1 MAGKACFGN
10 ATSEF
15 RVARPG
21 WLAHV
26 ENEDPLQTYIFFEV
40 GVDDEVMSMC
50 IKGVDTGHNE
60 DGMEVDDSM
69 NTIGGAAD
77 DDAGR
82 CDVTVEAGRGGRL
95 SRCISFLATAQMIKR
110 RPTCLGAARA
120 QSCYVVVLDSA
131 M

>member
-1 MAGKACFGN
+1 MPGKACFGN

-26 ENEDPLQTYIFFEV
+26 EKEDPLQTYIFFEV
-40 GVDDEVMSMC
+40 GVDDEVMGMC

-60 DGMEVDDSM
+60 DVMEVDDSM
-69 NTIGGAAD
+69 STIGGGAAD

-82 CDVTVEAGRGGRL
+82 CDGRGREGWEVITMYKL
-95 SRCISFLATAQMIKR
+95 SCH
-110 RPTCLGAARA
+110 RA
-120 QSCYVVVLDSA
+120 DDKKAPHMS
-131 M
+131 